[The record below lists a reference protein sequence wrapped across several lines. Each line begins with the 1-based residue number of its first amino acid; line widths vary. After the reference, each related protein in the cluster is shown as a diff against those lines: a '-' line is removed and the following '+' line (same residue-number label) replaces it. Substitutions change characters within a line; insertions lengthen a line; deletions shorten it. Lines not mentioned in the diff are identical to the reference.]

1 MKFSVSKNNREKYSE
16 IEITWYEVE
25 RISSSRFMW
34 WLPDPESFSV
44 GDDEITIPISTSGS
58 DSEDDDDETSIVYHY
73 ISPVRI
79 STETMRFPVRN
90 TQTGTKV
97 SMVCIWG
104 EEDNMSISESEFNR
118 AGGSVSLDYDPSTLE
133 HQLVISPPQMNIG
146 VNDQF
151 SVTLEGSVPGA
162 VIAGQ
167 GIKFHKRKH
176 KVRTV
181 HFGRV
186 NSVLEVELPYITDK
200 DSLYNAVQRLL
211 EKYSKGTMEY
221 NLEYKGKEIPQLD
234 NNRIVPQTVS
244 VDSYENFQSSDGFQ
258 YTNIGDLPEITL
270 GEVSQ
275 PDITLSQFQHYLKA
289 YIN

>member
-1 MKFSVSKNNREKYSE
+1 MKFSVSKNSREKYSE

-34 WLPDPESFSV
+34 WLPDTQSFAV

-58 DSEDDDDETSIVYHY
+58 DSEDDDETSIVYHY

-104 EEDNMSISESEFNR
+104 EEDNISISENEFNH

-133 HQLVISPPQMNIG
+133 HQLVISPPQMDIG

-181 HFGRV
+181 HFGKV
-186 NSVLEVELPYITDK
+186 NSTLEVELPHITDK

-244 VDSYENFQSSDGFQ
+244 VDSYESFQSSDGFQ
-258 YTNIGDLPEITL
+258 YTNIGGLPEITL